1 MAFCVPAL
9 SVGGKLPDEK
19 ADSAHRTGQV
29 CGPGGQGRQP
39 AQQNNKKAKQHR
51 PPENGCIKEFSFL
64 QSSRQRGPPAIKAKA
79 LFFAGKAEN
88 RAKNRTLR
96 TCAQPER
103 LRA

>member
-19 ADSAHRTGQV
+19 ADGARRTGQV

-39 AQQNNKKAKQHR
+39 AQQNNKQAKQRR

-64 QSSRQRGPPAIKAKA
+64 QGSRRWGRPLSK
-79 LFFAGKAEN
+79 
-88 RAKNRTLR
+88 
-96 TCAQPER
+96 
-103 LRA
+103 